1 MNTLI
6 SIIIPSYNEGKTIL
20 TILEKVNK
28 QRTENIELEVIVIN
42 DGSSDDTDQIINE
55 NMKYVD
61 IYISLEKNQ
70 GKGAAV
76 KKGLEVAS
84 GEYILFQD
92 ADLEYD
98 PKDFEKFYKLILRH
112 SPDIVIG
119 SRFQGSEFTKVMY
132 FWNKIGNRVLTF
144 IFNILYNTTF
154 TDVYSCY
161 LLYKSE
167 LVDYKKLKTRGW
179 EQHAEILSIAAKNG
193 SKFYEVSISYD
204 GRTFADGKKIRA
216 RHFFRVV
223 LTILKKRL
231 QKKY

>member
-1 MNTLI
+1 VNTII
-6 SIIIPSYNEGKTIL
+6 SIIIPSYNEGRTIL

-28 QRTENIELEVIVIN
+28 QRKDNIKLEVIVIN
-42 DGSSDDTDQIINE
+42 DGSIDKTDEIIKK
-55 NMKYVD
+55 NMQYVD
-61 IYISLEKNQ
+61 IYISLDKNQ

-98 PKDFEKFYKLILRH
+98 PKDFDKFYKLILKS

-132 FWNKIGNRVLTF
+132 FWNKIGNRLLTF

-161 LLYKSE
+161 LLYKRE
-167 LVDYKKLKTRGW
+167 LVDFKKLKQSGW
-179 EQHAEILSIAAKNG
+179 DQHGEILGTAVKNG

-204 GRTFADGKKIRA
+204 GRTFSDGKKIRA
-216 RHFFRVV
+216 RHFFKVV
-223 LTILKKRL
+223 FTILKKRL
-231 QKKY
+231 I

>member
-6 SIIIPSYNEGKTIL
+6 SIIISSYNEANTIL
-20 TILEKVNK
+20 TILKKVNK
-28 QRTENIELEVIVIN
+28 QRKDNIKLEVIVIN
-42 DGSSDDTDQIINE
+42 DGSTDATDQIIKE
-55 NMKYVD
+55 NMEYVD

-76 KKGLEVAS
+76 KKGLEVAT
-84 GEYILFQD
+84 GQYILFQD

-98 PKDFEKFYKLILRH
+98 PKDFEKFYKLIFKY

-161 LLYKSE
+161 LLYKRE
-167 LVDYKKLKTRGW
+167 LVDFKMLKTSGW
-179 EQHAEILSIAAKNG
+179 EQHGEILGIAVKNG

-223 LTILKKRL
+223 FTILKKRIS
-231 QKKY
+231 K

>member
-28 QRTENIELEVIVIN
+28 QRTENIELEIIVIN
-42 DGSSDDTDQIINE
+42 DGSIDNTDQIIKE
-55 NMKYVD
+55 NIECVD

-98 PKDFEKFYKLILRH
+98 PADYEKFYKLILKN

-119 SRFQGSEFTKVMY
+119 SRFQSSEFTKVMY

-167 LVDYKKLKTRGW
+167 LVDYKKLKTSGW
-179 EQHAEILSIAAKNG
+179 EQHGEILSIAAKNG

-216 RHFFRVV
+216 RHFFKVV
-223 LTILKKRL
+223 LTILKNRL
-231 QKKY
+231 RK